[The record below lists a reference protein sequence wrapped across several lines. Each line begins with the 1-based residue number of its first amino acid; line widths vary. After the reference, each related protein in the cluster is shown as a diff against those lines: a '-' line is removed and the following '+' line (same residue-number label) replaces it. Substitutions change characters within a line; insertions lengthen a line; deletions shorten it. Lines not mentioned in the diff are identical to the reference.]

1 MLNHDDRSLDA
12 ARNPYIF
19 LCPFPRQIDEIFDAE
34 SLVRLR
40 GLGPVF
46 EHREATVSD
55 ELWEQVGRH
64 ATIIIGQFDL
74 STERLR
80 SAINLRAIFNIEGN
94 FLPNVDYAH
103 CRSRGIR
110 VLNISPVFAEPVAE
124 CALGM
129 AIDLARG
136 ITRADLAFR
145 HNEEQYGLASNR
157 EAYSLHRQTFGL
169 IGFGDLGRALLPLLR
184 PWGGRILAYDPWL
197 SPLYIRS
204 HGCEPQ
210 TLEEVLTQARVVFVV
225 AGATA
230 QNQRF
235 LGEDQFA
242 LMQQGSIVVL
252 VSRAGVVD
260 FDAMLAHADSGH
272 IRVATDVFP
281 TEPLPPG
288 HFARIARNVLLS
300 PHQAGALGHVLY
312 EIGRFVV
319 SDSELIARGLPAVTC
334 REAQPETASQYC
346 GMPVT
351 KS

>member
-1 MLNHDDRSLDA
+1 MLNHNDRSMDPTLK
-12 ARNPYIF
+12 PYIF

-34 SLVRLR
+34 SLARLHE
-40 GLGPVF
+40 LGPVF
-46 EHREATVSD
+46 HHRDAIVSD
-55 ELWEQVGRH
+55 ELWEQV
-64 ATIIIGQFDL
+64 ACYSTIIVGQFDL
-74 STERLR
+74 PAERLR
-80 SAINLRAIFNIEGN
+80 SATNLRAIFNVEGN

-110 VLNISPVFAEPVAE
+110 VLSISPVFAEPVAE
-124 CALGM
+124 VALGM

-136 ITRADLAFR
+136 ITRADRAFR
-145 HNEEQYGLASNR
+145 HNEERYGLASNQ
-157 EAYSLHRQTFGL
+157 EAYSLHRQIFGL
-169 IGFGDLGRALLPLLR
+169 VGFGDLGRALLPLLR

-210 TLEEVLTQARVVFVV
+210 TLEEVLIQARVLFIV

-230 QNQRF
+230 RNQGF
-235 LGEDQFA
+235 LGVDQFA
-242 LMQQGSIVVL
+242 LMQPRSIVVL

-281 TEPLPPG
+281 TEPLPTN
-288 HFARIARNVLLS
+288 HFARVARNVLLS
-300 PHQAGALGHVLY
+300 PHQSGALNHVLR

-319 SDSELIARGLPAVTC
+319 SDAELIARGLPAVTC
-334 REAQPETASQYC
+334 REAQPETASQYR
-346 GMPVT
+346 GEPVT